1 MTRTLLRGGRVFDGT
16 GAPPAEADVLVED
29 GRILEVGTGLDG
41 DEAVDV
47 GGRYLLPGLFDCHTH
62 VTISNINLLGMLQTP
77 FSYRFFETV
86 RNLAATLRVGITTV
100 RDAAGADAGVRQAVA
115 DGLVPGPRLQISVT
129 LLSQT
134 GGHGDGWF
142 RSGQVVSFWPTYPGM
157 PDGLVDGPEAMRR
170 KVRELVRAG
179 ADVIKV
185 ATSGGVLSPT
195 DDPRHAHFRDDELAA
210 LVAEAAAAG
219 RWVMAHAQ
227 ASDGIKAA
235 VRAGVRSVEHGI
247 YLDDEA
253 IGLLLDRGAWLVPT
267 LVAPRGVLAAAEA
280 GMAIPDAARRKAVEV
295 AEAHAASFR
304 RAVAAGVKVAMGTD
318 SGITPHGR
326 NLAELEL
333 MAKGGMTP
341 AQVLVA
347 TTSSAAELT
356 GLSGELGTLEPGKRA
371 DVVVVDG
378 DPFELA
384 TLGDRI
390 AAVVKDGRL
399 VAGHVLAA
407 TAAAGRRSAT
417 GSTGGATAAST

>member
-195 DDPRHAHFRDDELAA
+195 DDPRHAHFRDDELTA
-210 LVAEAAAAG
+210 LVGEAAAAG

-227 ASDGIKAA
+227 GGDGIKAA

-295 AEAHAASFR
+295 AEAHADSFR

-341 AQVLVA
+341 AQVLAA
-347 TTSSAAELT
+347 TTSSAAELL
-356 GLSGELGTLEPGKRA
+356 GLSGELGTLEPGRRA

-399 VAGHVLAA
+399 VAGHV
-407 TAAAGRRSAT
+407 
-417 GSTGGATAAST
+417 

>member
-1 MTRTLLRGGRVFDGT
+1 VTRTLLRGGRVFDGT
-16 GAPPAEADVLVED
+16 GSPPAEADVLVED
-29 GRILEVGTGLDG
+29 GRIVEVGPGLDG
-41 DEAVDV
+41 DEALDV
-47 GGRYLLPGLFDCHTH
+47 GGRHLLPGLFDCHTH
-62 VTISNINLLGMLQTP
+62 VTISNINLLGMLQAP

-86 RNLAATLRVGITTV
+86 RNLAATLRAGITTA

-142 RSGQVVSFWPTYPGM
+142 RSGQTVDFWPVYPGM

-170 KVRELVRAG
+170 KVREVVRAG

-195 DDPRHAHFRDDELAA
+195 DDPRHAHFRDDELTA

-227 ASDGIKAA
+227 AADGIKAA
-235 VRAGVRSVEHGI
+235 LRAGVRSIEHGI

-253 IGLLLDRGAWLVPT
+253 IELLLARGAWLVPT
-267 LVAPRGVLAAAEA
+267 LVAPRGVAAAA
-280 GMAIPDAARRKAVEV
+280 GVPIPDAARRKAAEV
-295 AEAHAASFR
+295 AEAHADSFR

-333 MAKGGMTP
+333 MAKGGMAP
-341 AQVLVA
+341 AQVLAA
-347 TTSSAAELT
+347 TTSVAAELL

-384 TLGDRI
+384 TLPDRI

-399 VAGHVLAA
+399 VAGQV
-407 TAAAGRRSAT
+407 
-417 GSTGGATAAST
+417 

>member
-29 GRILEVGTGLDG
+29 GRILEVGPGLDG

-47 GGRYLLPGLFDCHTH
+47 GGRHLLPGLFDCHTH
-62 VTISNINLLGMLQTP
+62 VTLSDVNLLGLLQAP
-77 FSYRFFETV
+77 FSYRFFQTV
-86 RNLAATLRVGITTV
+86 QNLAATLRVGITTV

-195 DDPRHAHFRDDELAA
+195 DDPRHAHFRDDELTA

-227 ASDGIKAA
+227 GGDGIKAA
-235 VRAGVRSVEHGI
+235 VRAGVRSIEHGI

-253 IGLLLDRGAWLVPT
+253 IGLMLDRGAWLVPT

-295 AEAHAASFR
+295 AEAHADSFR

-318 SGITPHGR
+318 SGVTPHGR

-341 AQVLVA
+341 AQVLAA
-347 TTSSAAELT
+347 TTSAAAELL

-384 TLGDRI
+384 SLGDRI

-399 VAGHVLAA
+399 VAGHL
-407 TAAAGRRSAT
+407 
-417 GSTGGATAAST
+417 